1 MGGNGGGGEIGE
13 NMGWEGTIDKKIK
26 SGKLGALNAN
36 ANQTMF
42 SEPYE
47 KI

>member
-1 MGGNGGGGEIGE
+1 MGGNGGGAEIGE
-13 NMGWEGTIDKKIK
+13 NMGWEGTIDKKRK
-26 SGKLGALNAN
+26 SGKLGALNVN

-42 SEPYE
+42 SEAYE